1 MSEDTRV
8 GTPAPAWL
16 YDDETG
22 QTRWWNGAGWTDH
35 ARPLDPVVRTWTEHR
50 PAGTSP
56 AYAQPAPKS
65 TRAKAWFA
73 VLLIAVVGIG
83 LVVLGFLAFR
93 LATAPGAVDSAALE
107 GEIAAWANGETGEI
121 SLVTCPDAMPDA
133 TGAVFLCS
141 VVDGSGV
148 AWDVA
153 VTVHADSVTWE
164 AAP

>member
-107 GEIAAWANGETGEI
+107 EQGIHRGFGLMIMRERAESAGGRLRVESTPGDGTRVVIDVET
-121 SLVTCPDAMPDA
+121 
-133 TGAVFLCS
+133 
-141 VVDGSGV
+141 
-148 AWDVA
+148 
-153 VTVHADSVTWE
+153 
-164 AAP
+164 